1 MGTEKEE
8 PDCQK
13 QFQAAVSVIQNLPKN
28 GSYRPSYEEMLR
40 FYSYYKQATMGPCLV
55 PRPGF
60 WDPIGRYK
68 WDAWNSLGKMS
79 RGEAMSAYISEMKLV
94 AQKVIDTVP
103 LGEVAEDMFGYFE
116 PLYQVIPDMPRP
128 PDTFLRRVTGWK
140 EPALDRD
147 DQAAPEP
154 SCLLKEPVP
163 PSPEPQPPRDLDLE
177 VFCDSLEQLE
187 PELVRPSLFSPVPP
201 GSELPHLHPET
212 CDSAQQACAEQ
223 RGAAGPELDT
233 GGNPE
238 PPSEKEG
245 LEGSLMGPQELDKW
259 LVRTVRAMQESMRN
273 VQRRLQSLES
283 KSQPREQRPPR
294 TRPWPLGLSAPTL
307 LFFILWPFVVQWL
320 FRQFRTQKR

>member
-1 MGTEKEE
+1 MALTAPPMKRCCGSTATTNRL
-8 PDCQK
+8 PWGPAWSPGLGSGIPLDVISGVR
-13 QFQAAVSVIQNLPKN
+13 FHVSYPLISFGKSRFCCPLSQVCLILTDARWRTLP
-28 GSYRPSYEEMLR
+28 
-40 FYSYYKQATMGPCLV
+40 
-55 PRPGF
+55 
-60 WDPIGRYK
+60 
-68 WDAWNSLGKMS
+68 
-79 RGEAMSAYISEMKLV
+79 
-94 AQKVIDTVP
+94 AQVIDTVP

-140 EPALDRD
+140 EPALHRD
-147 DQAAPEP
+147 DQTAPEP
-154 SCLLKEPVP
+154 SCLPKEPVP

-201 GSELPHLHPET
+201 GSELPRLHPET
-212 CDSAQQACAEQ
+212 CDSAQQVCSEQ
-223 RGAAGPELDT
+223 KAAAGRELDT

-238 PPSEKEG
+238 SPSEKKG

-259 LVRTVRAMQESMRN
+259 LVGTVRAMQESMRN

>member
-140 EPALDRD
+140 EPALHRD
-147 DQAAPEP
+147 DQTAPEP
-154 SCLLKEPVP
+154 SCLPKEPVP

-187 PELVRPSLFSPVPP
+187 PELVKPSLFSPVPP

-212 CDSAQQACAEQ
+212 CDSAQQVCAEQ
-223 RGAAGPELDT
+223 RGAAGRELDT

-238 PPSEKEG
+238 SPSEKEG

-259 LVRTVRAMQESMRN
+259 LVGTVRAMQESMRN

>member
-8 PDCQK
+8 SDCQK

-28 GSYRPSYEEMLR
+28 GTYRPSYEEMLR

-140 EPALDRD
+140 EPVLHRD
-147 DQAAPEP
+147 DQTAPEP
-154 SCLLKEPVP
+154 SCLPKEPVP

-187 PELVRPSLFSPVPP
+187 PELVRPSFFSPVPP
-201 GSELPHLHPET
+201 ESELSHLHPET
-212 CDSAQQACAEQ
+212 CDSAQQSCTEQ
-223 RGAAGPELDT
+223 RGAADQELGT
-233 GGNPE
+233 KGNPE
-238 PPSEKEG
+238 SPSEEEG
-245 LEGSLMGPQELDKW
+245 LEGGLMGPQELDKW
-259 LVRTVRAMQESMRN
+259 LVGTVQALQESMRN

-283 KSQPREQRPPR
+283 KSQPCAQRPPR